1 MECRQKIIPISNQK
15 FMDEGVMGED
25 VLDIKINI
33 KTQKKGITKTEVQDV
48 AEIFVVKFRG
58 LNVSIIFKIHNYFKM
73 KMKIIV
79 T

>member
-1 MECRQKIIPISNQK
+1 
-15 FMDEGVMGED
+15 MDGGVVEKSL
-25 VLDIKINI
+25 LDTTI
-33 KTQKKGITKTEVQDV
+33 KTRTQEKGITKTEVQDV

>member
-1 MECRQKIIPISNQK
+1 
-15 FMDEGVMGED
+15 MDGGVVEKSL
-25 VLDIKINI
+25 LDTTI
-33 KTQKKGITKTEVQDV
+33 KTKTQEKGITKTEVQDV